1 MASLPRVRAPYHPF
15 LILFIKFIQ
24 IFLFLSKDF
33 VGSLVKSLVRF
44 EAIMTTLNYIARDH
58 RRIIWNRRL
67 LFLVE
72 KIVIIELHVEIIRL
86 ARLISN
92 IFLYLLKLFV
102 IILLFFQEFLFPL
115 YGFQQMLNLLLGMLD
130 IFKFCLLGLPPLN
143 NSFI

>member
-15 LILFIKFIQ
+15 LILFIKF
-24 IFLFLSKDF
+24 LSKDF

-44 EAIMTTLNYIARDH
+44 ETIMTTLNYIARDH

-72 KIVIIELHVEIIRL
+72 QIVIIELHVEIIRL

-115 YGFQQMLNLLLGMLD
+115 YGFQQMLNLLFGMLD

>member
-24 IFLFLSKDF
+24 IFLFLFKDF

-44 EAIMTTLNYIARDH
+44 ETIMTTLNYIARDH

-72 KIVIIELHVEIIRL
+72 QIVIIELHVEIIRL

-115 YGFQQMLNLLLGMLD
+115 YGLQQMLNLLLGMLD